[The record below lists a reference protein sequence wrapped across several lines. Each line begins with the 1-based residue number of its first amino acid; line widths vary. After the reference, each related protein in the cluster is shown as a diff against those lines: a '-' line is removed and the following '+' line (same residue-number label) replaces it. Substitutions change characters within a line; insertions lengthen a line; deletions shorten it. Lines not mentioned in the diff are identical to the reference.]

1 MTAYRTYTIDTHGY
15 RTLKSEFA
23 DTNDREALRVALEA
37 VRRFP
42 AERTWLLECDPNYAQ
57 VGEQSYLIGDSAD
70 RYEEPNIFGAP
81 TGKVIHAAEGEPPP
95 VVPRGFTW
103 RRIMP
108 EEC

>member
-42 AERTWLLECDPNYAQ
+42 AERTWLLECDPN
-57 VGEQSYLIGDSAD
+57 
-70 RYEEPNIFGAP
+70 
-81 TGKVIHAAEGEPPP
+81 
-95 VVPRGFTW
+95 
-103 RRIMP
+103 
-108 EEC
+108 